1 MVFVVFLCVHNK
13 TKQRMKSLP
22 TLIRKCSEC
31 NIEIEAEYNGEKN
44 VMYRCGDSD
53 VCSLSCSKS
62 RIGKIITY
70 DPYLNNPMYWQI
82 ISDIKP
88 THIPIKKSSS
98 KKTLTD
104 DVFVINMVELDP
116 IHEEESHRDDAACV
130 KFYQCYTI
138 RETLITLLLESI
150 IQVIDVIIQ
159 IFY

>member
-1 MVFVVFLCVHNK
+1 MIFMVFLCVHNK

-31 NIEIEAEYNGEKN
+31 NIEIETENNGEKN

-62 RIGKIITY
+62 RICKIITY
-70 DPYLNNPMYWQI
+70 DPSLNNPMYWQI

-88 THIPIKKSSS
+88 RHRPIKKSSS
-98 KKTLTD
+98 NKTLTD
-104 DVFVINMVELDP
+104 DVFVINMVDLDP
-116 IHEEESHRDDAACV
+116 IHEEEPHRDDGACV
-130 KFYQCYTI
+130 KFYQSYTM
-138 RETLITLLLESI
+138 RDTLITLVLESI
-150 IQVIDVIIQ
+150 IHVIDVIIQ